1 MVAAGAR
8 PTRLGFTPRMR
19 RLALPLLLVLA
30 ALLAG
35 CTSTG
40 SSSSSKKFAGAAG
53 DVSKAVDDLEA
64 AGQRKNAGKLCSQ
77 LLARSLVSQIGESG
91 TTCTSELDKA
101 LADSDDFKLDVRD
114 IKVNGDKATATV
126 LQGDPG
132 STRTIQFVRED
143 NRWKATG
150 FSTG

>member
-1 MVAAGAR
+1 
-8 PTRLGFTPRMR
+8 MR
-19 RLALPLLLVLA
+19 RLALPLLLLLA
-30 ALLAG
+30 AILSG
-35 CTSTG
+35 CAATG

-53 DVSKAVDDLEA
+53 DVSKAVDDLQA
-64 AGQRKNAGKLCSQ
+64 AGQRKDAGKLCTQ

-91 TTCTSELDKA
+91 ATCKSELDKA

-114 IKVNGDKATATV
+114 VNVNGNKATATV

-132 STRTIQFVRED
+132 STRTIEFVRED

>member
-1 MVAAGAR
+1 
-8 PTRLGFTPRMR
+8 MR

-30 ALLAG
+30 TILSG
-35 CTSTG
+35 CASTG
-40 SSSSSKKFAGAAG
+40 GSSSSKKFAGAAG
-53 DVSKAVDDLEA
+53 DVSKAVGDLQA
-64 AGQRKNAGKLCSQ
+64 AGQRKDAGKLCTQ

-91 TTCTSELDKA
+91 TTCKSELDKA
-101 LADSDDFKLDVRD
+101 LADADDFKLDVRD
-114 IKVNGDKATATV
+114 VKVNGNTATATV

-132 STRTIQFVRED
+132 STRTIEFVREG